1 MSIEDLSKD
10 LAKDLFEYLKPLK
23 TSITEYDLEVG
34 LWSYFVKNIVPFT
47 YDREYILKRLN
58 ALGYAPTETQL
69 TEACLRISEKFLKTA
84 SPGLHELT
92 EVEDAI
98 LFGSAIEQNMD
109 ELTEEQEKELREFG
123 GPIINK

>member
-69 TEACLRISEKFLKTA
+69 TEQSHIPYHNTPLIPEVAATIDNPANLVESVADSNWVRGGQPSR
-84 SPGLHELT
+84 ELSKC
-92 EVEDAI
+92 D
-98 LFGSAIEQNMD
+98 SHYHQ
-109 ELTEEQEKELREFG
+109 
-123 GPIINK
+123 